1 VTENPVTTGRPD
13 TAYWLS
19 KLRRAAL
26 HAAGPLTTPV
36 GSIISV
42 RTTAPHVV
50 VTFDDGP
57 EPGGTER
64 VLSALCDH
72 SATATFFVLLNRA
85 ERYPRLLA
93 EVVAAG
99 HEVGFHGLDHRRL
112 TRLPAA
118 TVRTEMAVGA
128 ARLADLLG
136 SPVRW
141 FRPPHGAQTPLVW
154 RAARE
159 AGLHPVLWG
168 PCAWDWL
175 PRPVEELSARAM
187 RGMRPGAIL
196 LAHDGLAGPD
206 DGDEGDDCS
215 GPPPGF
221 DRGELVGRVL
231 TAMAER
237 GLAGRS
243 LSAVLAAGRPRL
255 VPWFRR

>member
-1 VTENPVTTGRPD
+1 MSETPVTTARPD
-13 TAYWLS
+13 TAYWAS
-19 KLRRAAL
+19 RLRRAAL
-26 HAAGPLTTPV
+26 SAAGPLTTPV

-42 RTTAPHVV
+42 RTKAPQVV

-57 EPGGTER
+57 EPGSTER
-64 VLSALCDH
+64 VLSALRDH
-72 SATATFFVLLNRA
+72 RATATFFVLLTRA
-85 ERYPRLLA
+85 ERSPRLLA

-99 HEVGFHGLDHRRL
+99 HEVGFHGFDHRRL

-118 TVRTEMAVGA
+118 RVRIELAVGA

-141 FRPPHGAQTPLVW
+141 FRPPHGAQTPRVW

-159 AGLHPVLWG
+159 AGLWSVLWG

-175 PRPVEELSARAM
+175 PRPVEELSALAM

-215 GPPPGF
+215 SPPPRF
-221 DRGELVGRVL
+221 DRGELVGRLL
-231 TAMAER
+231 TGMAQR
-237 GLAGRS
+237 GLTGRS